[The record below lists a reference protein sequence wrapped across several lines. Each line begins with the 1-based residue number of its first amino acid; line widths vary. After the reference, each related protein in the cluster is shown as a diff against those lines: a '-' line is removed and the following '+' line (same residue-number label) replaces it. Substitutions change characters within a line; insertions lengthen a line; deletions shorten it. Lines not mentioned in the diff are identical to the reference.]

1 MAAASLSDLQ
11 PTDALAWAHPVV
23 QEWFLTRFG
32 SATEPQEEGWPA
44 IVRGDTTLISAPTG
58 SGKTLAAFLVAI
70 DQLLRLAIAGALAPV
85 TQVVYV
91 SPLKALSNDVQK
103 NLDGPLAEI
112 QQLAAARGYL
122 CPPIRTGVRTGDTL
136 PIERARML
144 RNPPHI
150 LVTTPESL
158 YLLLTAGKSREHLRN
173 VRTVIVDEIHAVA
186 DDKRGAHLA
195 LSLERL
201 DALVCGENRLSPG
214 QFLTGRSTPP
224 QRIGLSA
231 TQNPIALV
239 GEFLTGTTTRVPH
252 PSQSHRDGWDA
263 KTSTRQPA
271 TIVQVGQRR
280 QLDLAIEIPSDELGS
295 VTTNA
300 MWEEV
305 FDKLAAHAL
314 AHRSTLVFV
323 NTRRLVEKIAFA
335 LSERLTPH
343 LGPDCVAAHHGSLAR
358 ELRLD
363 AEQRLK
369 NGEIRIL
376 VATASLELG
385 IDIGNVDLVC
395 QIASTRAVAVAMQR
409 IGRAGHWRGAIP
421 KGRLFATT
429 RDDLLEQAALVR
441 KMRAGELDLL
451 EVPPQPIDIL
461 MQQIVAC
468 VGAEPWDED
477 ALYNVLRRAYP
488 YRNLTRALF
497 DEIVTLLSEGIESSR
512 GRYGAYLLRD
522 GVHRQLHPRRGS
534 RSIAISNGG
543 AIPDT
548 ALFNVILQPEGVQ
561 IATLDEH
568 FAVDS
573 GPGDVILLGNTS
585 WRIQRVEAAGRVL
598 VEDAHGAPPSLPF
611 WFGEAPQRTAVLSDG
626 VSELREHI
634 AARTPNVSPTDVGA
648 PHLDSEMWEGS
659 ATTAQREVA
668 ACTAWLCEHCRICAS
683 AAHQLIAYIVAGRA
697 VLGAVPSKTTIVAER
712 FFDEGGGMQL
722 ILHAP
727 FGGRVNKAWGLALR
741 KRFCRGFNFEL
752 QAAATDNGINIS
764 LAEQHSFPL
773 SDVFQFLT
781 EQTAKGLL
789 EQAAIASPIFKT
801 RWRWA
806 ANRSLQLLRMSKGK
820 RIAPQIQRT
829 RSDDLLASVFPQAA
843 ACFETIVGDIQI
855 PDHPLVDEVMQDVL
869 QEAMDL
875 EGLNEVLRGIA
886 AGSIRCL
893 AVDTPVPSQF
903 AHELLNANPYA
914 FLDEAGL
921 EERRTRAVN
930 LRRALPDSVLDG
942 AGRLDQTA
950 IDTVRREL
958 WPDLRDEHELHDL
971 LNSLV
976 AMPLSF
982 LEHAKADNRD
992 VRHWPHYFDRLS
1004 QTGRAQQITLN
1015 GLPCWAATERLG
1027 HIAALQQTSDLPR
1040 DVVILTLSETKG
1052 KDPCISPLPL
1062 SETAIVTKE
1071 AAIRQCVQGWIQILG
1086 PTTASTFAERLGL
1099 DSAAIF
1105 QTFLAMEMQGLLM
1118 RGAFEHAPRQEDYQI
1133 EWCER
1138 RILQRIHR
1146 LTLATARKQVEPVAP
1161 AVYMRWLLGWQHLAP
1176 QTQLSGEE
1184 GVMAA
1189 LHQLEGFEAP
1199 AVEWERT
1206 LLPAR
1211 VANYDPR
1218 WLDQL
1223 CLSGAVGWGRISPH
1237 PAWSTGDGGAP
1248 RRVIPTNAAPITFYI
1263 RETAEW
1269 LPHALAHQSVDEK
1282 LLAAALSPEALQIRA
1297 LLQQRGACF
1306 ANDLQRIT
1314 GRTRAETAHALWELA
1329 TAGLAAADG
1338 FDQLRALMDPRR
1350 KATTTETPGKRPTRT
1365 TAGRWSLLDEE
1376 QPKAID
1382 PIARARRTDTA
1393 LESFA
1398 RMLLARYGILFRDL
1412 LARESNAPKWRELL
1426 NILRRLEA
1434 RGEVRGGRFVTGFGG
1449 EQFALPE
1456 AVESLREARKHESQH
1471 EIAVAAA
1478 DPLNLV
1484 GVVVPG
1490 ERVPAVPGREV
1501 RYRNG
1506 SLLPEVAK
1514 APESA
1519 AANEANAQLAS
1530 AVKKRRHIPLIP
1542 QALPVEPAPPA
1553 PTLF

>member
-1 MAAASLSDLQ
+1 MAAAAVPEPRPAPD
-11 PTDALAWAHPVV
+11 PRHDAALAWAHPVV
-23 QEWFLTRFG
+23 QEWFLGKFG
-32 SATEPQEEGWPA
+32 SATEPQEQGWPA
-44 IVRGDTTLISAPTG
+44 ILDGKTTLISAPTG

-70 DQLLRLAIAGALAPV
+70 DQLLRQAIAGSLAPT

-103 NLDGPLAEI
+103 NLEQPLREI
-112 QQLAAARGYL
+112 QQLALARGYL
-122 CPPIRTGVRTGDTL
+122 STEIRTAVRTGDTL
-136 PIERARML
+136 PSERARML

-158 YLLLTAGKSREHLRN
+158 YLLLTAAKSREHLRC
-173 VRTVIVDEIHAVA
+173 VRTMIVDEIHAVA

-195 LSLERL
+195 LTLERL

-214 QFLTGRSTPP
+214 TFLTGRSAPP

-231 TQNPIALV
+231 TQNPIELV
-239 GEFLTGTTTRVPH
+239 GEFLCGDNPARE
-252 PSQSHRDGWDA
+252 
-263 KTSTRQPA
+263 PA
-271 TIVQVGQRR
+271 TIIQVGQRR
-280 QLDLAIEIPSDELGS
+280 LLDLAIEIPSDELGS

-305 FDKLAAHAL
+305 FDSLAAHAR

-323 NTRRLVEKIAFA
+323 NTRRLVEKIAFS
-335 LSERLTPH
+335 LSERLEPE
-343 LGPDCVAAHHGSLAR
+343 LGADCVAAHHGSLSR

-369 NGEIRIL
+369 NGEVRIL

-385 IDIGNVDLVC
+385 IDIGSVDLVC

-409 IGRAGHWRGAIP
+409 VGRAGHWRGAVP

-441 KMRAGELDLL
+441 KMRAGELDQL
-451 EVPPQPIDIL
+451 EIPPQPIDVM

-477 ALYNVLRRAYP
+477 ALYAVLRRAYP
-488 YRNLTRALF
+488 YRKLTRELF
-497 DEIVTLLSEGIESSR
+497 DEIVLLLGEGIESSR

-522 GVHRQLHPRRGS
+522 GVHGQLHPRRGS

-573 GPGDVILLGNTS
+573 GPGDVVLLGNTS

-598 VEDAHGAPPSLPF
+598 VEDAHGAPPTLPF
-611 WFGEAPQRTAVLSDG
+611 WFGEAPQRTAILCDG
-626 VSELREHI
+626 VSELREEI
-634 AARTPNVSPTDVGA
+634 AARTANVSAADARPSH
-648 PHLDSEMWEGS
+648 P
-659 ATTAQREVA
+659 EVA
-668 ACTAWLCEHCRICAS
+668 ACIAWLMEACGICAS
-683 AAHQLIAYIVAGRA
+683 AARQLIAYIVAGRA
-697 VLGAVPSKTTIVAER
+697 VLGAVPSKNTIIAER

-752 QAAATDNGINIS
+752 QAAATDNGINIC

-781 EQTAKGLL
+781 ERTAKELL

-843 ACFETIVGDIQI
+843 ACFETIVGDIRI
-855 PDHPLVDEVMQDVL
+855 PNHPLVNEVMQDVL

-875 EGLNEVLRGIA
+875 EGLNQVLRGIQD
-886 AGSIRCL
+886 GTIRCL

-914 FLDEAGL
+914 FLDDAGL

-930 LRRALPDSVLDG
+930 LRGGLPDSVADG
-942 AGRLDQTA
+942 AGRLDQAA
-950 IDTVRREL
+950 IATVRSEM

-971 LNSLV
+971 LHSLV
-976 AMPLSF
+976 ALPLGF
-982 LEHAKADNRD
+982 MQFAGTEGRD
-992 VRHWPHYFDRLS
+992 IRHWEHFYERLE
-1004 QTGRAQQITLN
+1004 QTGRAHTVTLN
-1015 GLPCWAATERLG
+1015 GIPSWAATERLA
-1027 HIAALQQTSDLPR
+1027 HLAALDETTR
-1040 DVVILTLSETKG
+1040 DDATE
-1052 KDPCISPLPL
+1052 
-1062 SETAIVTKE
+1062 AITQEIALK
-1071 AAIRQCVQGWIQILG
+1071 QCVQGWSQLLG
-1086 PTTASTFAERLGL
+1086 PTTTFAFAERLGL
-1099 DSAAIF
+1099 PPAAVF
-1105 QTFLAMEMQGLLM
+1105 QAFLAMEMQGLLM
-1118 RGAFEHAPRQEDYQI
+1118 RGAFERPAAQEDHAI

-1176 QTQLSGEE
+1176 QTQLAGEE
-1184 GVMAA
+1184 GLLQA
-1189 LHQLEGFEAP
+1189 LLQLEGFEAP

-1211 VANYDPR
+1211 LASYDPR

-1237 PAWSTGDGGAP
+1237 PAWSNGDGAAP
-1248 RRVIPTNAAPITFYI
+1248 RRVIPTNAAPITFYV
-1263 RETAEW
+1263 RESADW
-1269 LPHALAHQSVDEK
+1269 LPHALVQQSVDEQ
-1282 LLAAALSPEALQIRA
+1282 LLAAALSPQALCIRA
-1297 LLQQRGACF
+1297 LMEQRGACF
-1306 ANDLQRIT
+1306 ANDLQRIA
-1314 GRTRAETAHALWELA
+1314 GLTRAETARALWELA

-1350 KATTTETPGKRPTRT
+1350 KATTSETQAKRPTRT
-1365 TAGRWSLLDEE
+1365 TAGRWSLLSQQQTAPE
-1376 QPKAID
+1376 AN
-1382 PIARARRTDTA
+1382 PIAQARRTDAA

-1398 RMLLARYGILFRDL
+1398 RMLLVRYGVLFRDL

-1426 NILRRLEA
+1426 GILRRLEA

-1456 AVESLREARKHESQH
+1456 AVDSLREARKHESQQ

-1478 DPLNLV
+1478 DPLNLAGIV
-1484 GVVVPG
+1484 IPG
-1490 ERVPAVPGREV
+1490 ERVAAVPGKEI

-1506 SLLPEVAK
+1506 LLVLPEGQNPEDP
-1514 APESA
+1514 APSESKIAPIPA
-1519 AANEANAQLAS
+1519 ARSHRFPLAT
-1530 AVKKRRHIPLIP
+1530 PP
-1542 QALPVEPAPPA
+1542 ALPVESTPIS